1 VRVRALA
8 ATVLLAVLAAASPGA
23 AQDDP
28 WREREQVRAQQG
40 AVVADLDVLR
50 AQDAEIEAALASL
63 AMQIAEG
70 QALLAEAQHAVAVAE
85 ARLADARA
93 AVARTQ
99 ASILVQERNIEQLA
113 VQAYMG
119 SGTSSELGALLTAE
133 DLGEAAERMVV
144 VDSVATDIDGA
155 IEELEATR
163 ERLEDQRRA
172 ADRAARD
179 ATARR
184 AEAEQHL
191 ADLDAARATQETFAA
206 EVETRIEARLAEAAA
221 LADLDARLSAELQA
235 RQEALAAAL
244 AAARP
249 PSGGG
254 DTRVPP
260 VLVDPADLRVVRGI
274 TVHVSIEAQLEAM
287 LAAAEAD
294 GILLAG
300 GGYRSSDAQI
310 ALRQAHCPD
319 VWDSPPS
326 ACTPPTARPGSSLHE
341 RGLAIDFT
349 YLDQGI
355 STQDNPAFVWLAA
368 NAERFGFYNLPS
380 EPWHWS
386 TTGE

>member
-1 VRVRALA
+1 
-8 ATVLLAVLAAASPGA
+8 
-23 AQDDP
+23 
-28 WREREQVRAQQG
+28 
-40 AVVADLDVLR
+40 
-50 AQDAEIEAALASL
+50 
-63 AMQIAEG
+63 
-70 QALLAEAQHAVAVAE
+70 
-85 ARLADARA
+85 
-93 AVARTQ
+93 
-99 ASILVQERNIEQLA
+99 
-113 VQAYMG
+113 MG
-119 SGTSSELGALLTAE
+119 DSTGSELGALLTAE
-133 DLGEAAERMVV
+133 DLDEAAQRMVA

-155 IEELEATR
+155 IEQLEATKR
-163 ERLEDQRRA
+163 RLTRQRRE
-172 ADRAARD
+172 ADDAVRE

-184 AEAEQHL
+184 AEAEEHL
-191 ADLDAARATQETFAA
+191 ADLDAARATQEAFAA
-206 EVETRIEARLAEAAA
+206 EVSTRIEARLAEAAA

-249 PSGGG
+249 NAGGG
-254 DTRVPP
+254 DAARVPP
-260 VLVDPADLRVVRGI
+260 ALVDPADLRVVRGI

-294 GILLAG
+294 GIVLAG
-300 GGYRSSDAQI
+300 GGYRSSASQI
-310 ALRQAHCPD
+310 ALREAHCPD

-349 YLDQGI
+349 YLEQGI

-386 TTGE
+386 TTGQ